1 MPERITVV
9 ISQADRAHSQQGNFE
24 DQLIEGLLSQDSVD
38 LTLIENF
45 SQLALET
52 TGLLCLEGIK
62 GSMIIVTDMAA
73 AAAHDRRRELEI
85 IGRLGITEQGQ
96 LTVEDPAPREMLSPG
111 VYDAMRRTIFYL
123 DIHAF
128 DDVSDLQ
135 SAIAQIQNHLAD
147 ERASQSRSD
156 FPILSGVLSTG
167 RDPLSESADSHDP
180 ADPPSVRP
188 MPRRVVSEEAD
199 QGDGGDSEMDSL
211 VDELDGMDL

>member
-1 MPERITVV
+1 MAERITVV
-9 ISQADRAHSQQGNFE
+9 ISQADRAHSQHGSFE
-24 DQLIEGLLSQDSVD
+24 DQLIEDLLTQDSVD

-73 AAAHDRRRELEI
+73 AAAHDRLRELEI

-96 LTVEDPAPREMLSPG
+96 VTVEDPAPREMLSPG

-128 DDVSDLQ
+128 DDVSDLR
-135 SAIAQIQNHLAD
+135 SAIAHIQNHLVD